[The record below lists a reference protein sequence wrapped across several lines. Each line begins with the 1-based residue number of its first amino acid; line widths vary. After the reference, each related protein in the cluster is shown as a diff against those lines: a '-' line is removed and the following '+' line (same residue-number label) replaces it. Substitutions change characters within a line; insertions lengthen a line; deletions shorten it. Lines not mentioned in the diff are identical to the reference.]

1 MNTQQVT
8 IKFFHAGDIRRLC
21 VDLNTLNFETLVEK
35 AKTLFSIEEITS
47 LKYLDEEEEF
57 ITFSTDEELKVAAE
71 TAMKNKGILHVYLN
85 YERKKG
91 MRMGMKGIRE
101 MKGMKLKSDSSSDEE
116 KHCMKRHWMK
126 KLWMKKMTE
135 KHKMCPPGMG
145 MGWNWCER
153 HKMCPPGM
161 GMGMGWKWHEKH
173 KKGHGMGMKWNWC
186 ERRDDGFNLVEG
198 DVNSFPEDIN
208 HLFLDVNNMM
218 FVNCVLRRIGIRR
231 KDRKKADTTLSKAF
245 QQFHTIM
252 DFSTTT
258 LVFDETVLPVE
269 NEGTFRILCARPTF
283 SSAADALLAI
293 ASERSDLGS
302 CLFVTSDGELAEKLK
317 EKGAKVM
324 RPRKLLKFACSVLF
338 GEEAKVSDW
347 FRSLLDEEPEL
358 KEEKK
363 EQSSEELT
371 TTSDSSSDDEELKHR
386 LMKKHKRLLKKQE
399 RIRIKTEKMM
409 EKLQNCTDEK
419 KKERLLKKRKK
430 LAMREARIE
439 EKLKK

>member
-47 LKYLDEEEEF
+47 LKYLDEEEF

-145 MGWNWCER
+145 MG
-153 HKMCPPGM
+153 
-161 GMGMGWKWHEKH
+161 MGWKWHEKH

-186 ERRDDGFNLVEG
+186 ERRDDGFNLVKG

-252 DFSTTT
+252 NFSTTT

-338 GEEAKVSDW
+338 GEAKVSDW

-439 EKLKK
+439 EKLKEMPKMFE